1 MGIVRDGLTH
11 RRGGSDD
18 AEKIRT
24 LTRAAYMPWVA
35 VLGREPLPMTA
46 DYEAIVTKHR
56 FDLLCEGV
64 AIRAL
69 LETELRGDSL
79 WIENIAVDL
88 SLHGQGIG
96 RSLLD
101 YAKEIGAEEG
111 CKKITLA
118 TNAKMARNIAIYE
131 KYGFQ
136 IDREEVLSHGIV
148 IYMSMQI

>member
-1 MGIVRDGLTH
+1 MGIVRDGFTH
-11 RRGGSDD
+11 RQGGPDD

-35 VLGREPLPMTA
+35 VLGREPRPMTA
-46 DYEAIVTKHR
+46 DYEAVVTKHR

-96 RSLLD
+96 RLLLD
-101 YAKEIGAEEG
+101 YAKELAISHGR
-111 CKKITLA
+111 KQITLA

-136 IDREEVLSHGIV
+136 IDREERVSHGIV
-148 IYMSMQI
+148 IYMSMQT